1 MRSVSALCEFL
12 ESPVSASQPE
22 VFTTHNIVVLGG
34 LLLLAV
40 FIGEVLIGP
49 HHDQAPA
56 VTAKVEDSVQDI
68 AMRLKPVVT
77 LAQIRSNMSGAAAA
91 ADSASKTPEQ
101 LYQGACMACH
111 STGAAGAPKLGDSGA
126 WGPRLAKGID
136 ALLNSATGGIG
147 AMPPRG
153 GSQYSD
159 EQIRSVIEYM
169 ASKAE

>member
-1 MRSVSALCEFL
+1 M
-12 ESPVSASQPE
+12 SASHSEPE
-22 VFTTHNIVVLGG
+22 VFTTHNIAVLGG

-40 FIGEVLIGP
+40 LIGEVLIGP
-49 HHDQAPA
+49 HRDQAPVA
-56 VTAKVEDSVQDI
+56 EPKAEDSVQDI
-68 AMRLKPVVT
+68 AMRLKPVIT
-77 LAQIRSNMSGAAAA
+77 LAQIRDNMSATAGAA
-91 ADSASKTPEQ
+91 DTASKTPEQ

-111 STGAAGAPKLGDSGA
+111 GTGAAGAPKLGDAAA
-126 WGPRLAKGID
+126 WAPRLSQGID
-136 ALLNSATGGIG
+136 TLLNAAINGIG

>member
-1 MRSVSALCEFL
+1 M
-12 ESPVSASQPE
+12 SASHSEPE
-22 VFTTHNIVVLGG
+22 VFTTHNIAVLGG

-49 HHDQAPA
+49 HRDQAPVA
-56 VTAKVEDSVQDI
+56 EPKAEDSVQDI
-68 AMRLKPVVT
+68 AMRLKPVIT
-77 LAQIRSNMSGAAAA
+77 LAQIRDNMSAAAGAA
-91 ADSASKTPEQ
+91 DNASKSPEQ

-111 STGAAGAPKLGDSGA
+111 GTGAAGAPKLGDSAA
-126 WGPRLAKGID
+126 WAPRLSQGID
-136 ALLNSATGGIG
+136 TLLNAAINGIG